1 MRAPR
6 AHRASSRPNIALQMR
21 GLPKAGADDRCGEGR
36 AARRPFRS
44 PEKLRQDCTRQ
55 IRTPELGA
63 IRRLAEAGSVGRSSL
78 GGSWRYAAL
87 RSLRLRPNGR
97 AGAGRQFIRGSRY
110 RQVADRFRKAH
121 PHSREPQHV
130 RPTLRIVHALCKG
143 QAFPCLGAV
152 TIHRIHWRIHQDGPP
167 SNYKI
172 LNPARTVFV
181 PACRPCRNQDA
192 EGPKSG
198 PWGLN
203 QDGTFPVNPTSASRR
218 PKAPPGIF
226 MKEMTYP

>member
-1 MRAPR
+1 M
-6 AHRASSRPNIALQMR
+6 
-21 GLPKAGADDRCGEGR
+21 
-36 AARRPFRS
+36 
-44 PEKLRQDCTRQ
+44 
-55 IRTPELGA
+55 
-63 IRRLAEAGSVGRSSL
+63 RRLAESGSVGRSSL
-78 GGSWRYAAL
+78 GGSWWYAAL

-152 TIHRIHWRIHQDGPP
+152 TIHRIHWRIHRDGPP
-167 SNYKI
+167 PNYKLLI
-172 LNPARTVFV
+172 RLGPFLFPLAGHVGIRTLRV
-181 PACRPCRNQDA
+181 RDQDP
-192 EGPKSG
+192 GVKSG
-198 PWGLN
+198 RHFSGQSDVGKL
-203 QDGTFPVNPTSASRR
+203 RR

-226 MKEMTYP
+226 MKEMTYS